1 MCLII
6 PKTTDWDQTLVLEM
20 FTEIINRASIRVS
33 IHRFFTLSD
42 CFLELEDSPPAGR
55 LIEYSFWHF
64 CINFTF

>member
-20 FTEIINRASIRVS
+20 LTEIINRASIRVS
-33 IHRFFTLSD
+33 IPRFFTLSD
-42 CFLELEDSPPAGR
+42 CFLQLEDSPPAVH
-55 LIEYSFWHF
+55 LIEWSIWYF